1 MSDTTVDFGAFFET
15 LELNAESIS
24 NFADQVHVSLRERE
38 RFEEQLSARATQK
51 TDPLRHA
58 LGHYIL
64 DNFAKAIELIAEAP
78 DNRIRRFYQALIELG
93 LGRVDDAIKNF
104 QRAAKLGWDEFDVE
118 MRLAEAQARA
128 GDLASASAI
137 LKKQANTGAE
147 SPDWHYISGLVAEW
161 SNSWEAALEHYD
173 RALTFEPNHARAM
186 FRAARLLDL
195 RGNEEE
201 CVELYERL
209 SLQPR
214 AQVNALLNLSIV
226 YEDMGRYDEAIL
238 CLQRVITSHPEHLR
252 AHMFLK
258 DCESSRQMVID
269 EGVERRTDSRNRL
282 LATPISE
289 LDLGVRTRNVLKK
302 MGINTLGELLRVS
315 EPELMAYKNFGDTSL
330 QEIKN
335 VLARRNLHLG
345 QQPDDID
352 VAAVAAA
359 PPPAPKVNVP
369 PGSEAILTKAVSEL
383 ELSVRARRCL
393 QRLNIVTLNDLI
405 QKSESELLAT
415 RNFGQ
420 TSLTEIKARLAEFG
434 LSLASRG

>member
-1 MSDTTVDFGAFFET
+1 MSDTTVDYSVLFET
-15 LELNAESIS
+15 MELTAEAIE
-24 NFADQVHVSLRERE
+24 NFADQVHASLRERE
-38 RFEEQLSARATQK
+38 RFEELVAARAGQRTE
-51 TDPLRHA
+51 PLRMA
-58 LGHYIL
+58 LGYYLL
-64 DNFAKAIELIAEAP
+64 DQFDKAITAISEAP
-78 DNRIRRFYQALIELG
+78 DNRIRRFYQAKIELG
-93 LGRVDDAIKNF
+93 LGRIDDAIKNF
-104 QRAAKLGWDEFDVE
+104 QRAAKHGWDEFDIDLHVV
-118 MRLAEAQARA
+118 QAHVRA
-128 GDLASASAI
+128 GDVASAAAL
-137 LKKQANTGAE
+137 LKKHAARGAE
-147 SPDWHYISGLVAEW
+147 NANWRYASGLVAEW
-161 SNSWEAALEHYD
+161 SNDWQAALDHYD
-173 RALTFEPNHARAM
+173 RALTLEPSHTQAM

-201 CVELYERL
+201 AVELYERL
-209 SLQPR
+209 ALQPR
-214 AQVNALLNLSIV
+214 AQLNALLNLSVV
-226 YEDMGRYDEAIL
+226 YEDMGLYDEAIH
-238 CLQRVITSHPEHLR
+238 CLQRVITSHPEHFR

-269 EGVERRTDSRNRL
+269 EGVERRADSRNRL

-345 QQPDDID
+345 QHPDEID
-352 VAAVAAA
+352 VASVAAA
-359 PPPAPKVNVP
+359 PPPTPKISVP
-369 PGSEAILTKAVSEL
+369 PGSEAVLTKAVSEL

-393 QRLNIVTLNDLI
+393 QRLNIVTLSDLI

-420 TSLTEIKARLAEFG
+420 TSLTEIKSRLAEFG
-434 LSLASRG
+434 LSLATRG

>member
-1 MSDTTVDFGAFFET
+1 MSETQIDYSSFFET
-15 LELNAESIS
+15 LELTAESIGH
-24 NFADQVHVSLRERE
+24 FADQVHVTQRERE
-38 RFEEQLSARATQK
+38 RFEEALASRGGRL
-51 TDPLRHA
+51 DPLRHA
-58 LGHYIL
+58 LGLYVL
-64 DNFAKAIELIAEAP
+64 DRFDKAIEVIVEAP
-78 DNRIRRFYQALIELG
+78 DNRLRRYYQAQIELS
-93 LGRVDDAIKNF
+93 LGRYEDAIKNF
-104 QRAAKLGWDEFDVE
+104 QRAIKHGWDELE
-118 MRLAEAQARA
+118 AELCTAEAHIRA
-128 GDLASASAI
+128 GDLASANAL
-137 LKKQANTGAE
+137 LKKHANRGADHA
-147 SPDWHYISGLVAEW
+147 DWHYISGLAREW
-161 SNSWEAALEHYD
+161 SNDWQEALEHYD
-173 RALTFEPNHARAM
+173 KALSLEPGHSRAM

-209 SLQPR
+209 ALQPR

-226 YEDMGRYDEAIL
+226 HEDLGNYDDAIL
-238 CLQRVITSHPEHLR
+238 CLHRVLQTHPNHLR
-252 AHMFLK
+252 ARMFLK

-269 EGVERRTDSRNRL
+269 EGVERRADSRNRL

-315 EPELMAYKNFGDTSL
+315 EPELLAYKNFGETSL

-335 VLARRNLHLG
+335 VLSRRNLHLG
-345 QQPDDID
+345 LQPDEIDITV
-352 VAAVAAA
+352 VAST

-369 PGSEAILTKAVSEL
+369 PGSEAVLNKPVSEL

-393 QRLNIVTLNDLI
+393 HRLNIGTLGELI

-420 TSLTEIKARLAEFG
+420 TSLTEIKGRLAEFG
-434 LSLASRG
+434 LSLAAKN